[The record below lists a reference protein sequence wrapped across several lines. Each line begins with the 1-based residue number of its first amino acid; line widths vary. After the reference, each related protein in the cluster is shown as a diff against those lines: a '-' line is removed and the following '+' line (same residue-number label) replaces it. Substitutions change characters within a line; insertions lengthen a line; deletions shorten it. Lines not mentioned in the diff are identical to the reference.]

1 MDKEQIKFT
10 HIAVA
15 NMFNVVQQDLFS
27 SSYIDDLR
35 KSLEPIISARVGRFG
50 IDINDIEC
58 RVLEAILKG
67 FTETSFEGNYKSI
80 SKKELSAKI
89 NTEIDLEST
98 HLEKFPRLR
107 FTQKKLMDDLG
118 VSRSHPGAISRA
130 VSALDSLSSKMF
142 TFFYA
147 RKVVDEKGDF
157 VLNKDGSF
165 VYEHVVAQGTLLTLL
180 RVKDE
185 SESRLKNYEVVL
197 NPLFIDERE
206 ENCLI
211 IPSDWRQEV
220 SSVVGNK
227 KTSSYVFKFLIFL
240 RYIHEFFAKKNTNPP
255 FVLEITME
263 EMAVTLKFPE
273 SSVKRQKKRT
283 ESVLENCYFVAKSL
297 GYLEDYSLGEYMHRL
312 VLNEKKYFLSAREE
326 EKKLLTN

>member
-1 MDKEQIKFT
+1 MNHEKIKFS
-10 HIAVA
+10 HSAVA

-50 IDINDIEC
+50 IDINDTEC

-80 SKKELSAKI
+80 SKQELRAQI

-98 HLEKFPRLR
+98 RLEKFPRLR

-118 VSRSHPGAISRA
+118 ISRKHPGAISRA

-147 RKVVDEKGDF
+147 RKALDEKGDDI
-157 VLNKDGSF
+157 LNKDGS
-165 VYEHVVAQGTLLTLL
+165 VLYEHVIAQGTLLTLL

-185 SESRLKNYEVVL
+185 SETRLKNYEVVL

-211 IPSDWRQEV
+211 IPSDWRKEV

-240 RYIHEFFAKKNTNPP
+240 RYMHEFFAKQSVNPP
-255 FVLEITME
+255 FVLELTME
-263 EMAVTLKFPE
+263 EMAVTLKFSE
-273 SSVKRQKKRT
+273 TSIKRQKKRT
-283 ESVLENCYFVAKSL
+283 EKVLENCYSVAKSL
-297 GYLEDYSLGEYMHRL
+297 GYLEDYSIGEYMHRL
-312 VLNEKKYFLSAREE
+312 VLNEQKYFHSGREE
-326 EKKLLTN
+326 EKKVLN